1 MTRELTPFLTE
12 GLPASREW
20 PDFRFTLPALQYP
33 KKLNAA
39 TELLDHAVARGWG
52 ARPCLITNHEVWTY
66 AALLQR
72 ANQLGHLLIDE
83 HDIRPGDR
91 ILLRSWNSPWTF
103 AWWFATLKVGGVA
116 IAVSPLLMEK
126 EVRDVLEIA
135 RPKVAISEESVSE
148 VLEAANAPRI
158 LRWGYRSPSDPLHR
172 AERLPTSFSNDDSHA
187 DDVCLIGLTSGTT
200 GKPKAPCHFH
210 RAVLAIADTFSAEV
224 LGPRPDDVFA
234 GTPSLAF
241 TYGLGALM
249 VFPMRTGAASVLFER
264 GGPDVLAEA
273 IERHSVTVCFTAPK
287 AYLDLAGLASDHDLS
302 SLRVAVSGGEHLPA
316 ATSEAFRDATSVA
329 ITNGIGSTEMLHNF
343 ISSPGADV
351 PSGATGRV
359 IPGFEARVVD
369 DEGTDVDP
377 GEPGQLAVRGPT
389 GCLYL
394 NDERQR
400 EYVRGGWNYTGDVF
414 IRDEGGVFWY
424 QGRSDDMIIASG
436 YNVSPVEVE
445 ETLLSHPLVADCGVA
460 GAVTSRGTSIVK
472 AWVVLV
478 ESAGGDQTAALQEFV
493 KARLAVYK
501 APREIEYVASLPR
514 TANGK
519 LRRRALGVGAA

>member
-1 MTRELTPFLTE
+1 MARDLAPFLTD
-12 GLPASREW
+12 GIPRREDW
-20 PDFRFTLPALQYP
+20 PEFIFSLPALQYP
-33 KKLNAA
+33 SRLNVA
-39 TELLDHAVARGWG
+39 TELLDHSLARGWG
-52 ARPCLITNHEVWTY
+52 ERACLITDKEVWTY

-72 ANQLGHLLIDE
+72 ANRLAHFLV
-83 HDIRPGDR
+83 HDQNIRPGDR
-91 ILLRSWNSPWTF
+91 ILLRSWNSPWTV
-103 AWWFATLKVGGVA
+103 AWWFATLKVGGV
-116 IAVSPLLMEK
+116 IVTTSPLLMEK
-126 EVRDVLEIA
+126 EVRDVLEMAKPRIA
-135 RPKVAISEESVSE
+135 ICEESVSE
-148 VLEAANAPRI
+148 TLERADAPRI
-158 LRWGYRSPSDPLHR
+158 IRWGHGGTSDPLER
-172 AERLPTSFSNDDSHA
+172 AVRLPDSFSNDDSHA
-187 DDVCLIGLTSGTT
+187 DDVCLIGSTSGTT

-210 RAVLAIADTFSAEV
+210 RSVLAIADTFSAQI
-224 LGPRPDDVFA
+224 LRPRADDVFS

-241 TYGLGALM
+241 TYGLGALV

-264 GGPDVLAEA
+264 GGPDVLADA

-287 AYLDLAGLASDHDLS
+287 AYLDLAGLAGTNDLS
-302 SLRVAVSGGEHLPA
+302 SLRIAVSGGEHLPA
-316 ATSEAFRDATSVA
+316 ATSEAFRDATGIA

-343 ISSPGADV
+343 ISSPGIEL
-351 PSGATGRV
+351 PPGATGRV

-369 DEGTDVDP
+369 DDGVDVAWGDS
-377 GEPGQLAVRGPT
+377 GQLAVRGPT

-414 IRDEGGVFWY
+414 VRDERGVFWY

-445 ETLLSHPLVADCGVA
+445 ETLLGHPMVADCGVA
-460 GAVTSRGTSIVK
+460 GAVNSAGTSIVK

-478 ESAGGDQTAALQEFV
+478 DPSEGEPTMALKEWV

-501 APREIEYVASLPR
+501 SPREIAFVASLPR

-519 LRRRALGVGAA
+519 LRRRALGARGA